1 MIASEFVEGLKGI
14 NVRSDFL
21 KKQGVSEQFIEDRKR
36 SYFDAYKRG
45 GNISQYPL
53 VELVENYDCSN
64 LEIGMITFDE
74 RIEDK
79 RRFLFF
85 GRFEV
90 DDLAVDIT
98 TGGVVML
105 ECGLDHILYDCAQ
118 NDSSFLEAILNTA
131 VFLERRCFEEGLY
144 ENEEVN
150 IQMAEEF
157 GDIAGGEKYY
167 DFYKMM
173 LGV

>member
-1 MIASEFVEGLKGI
+1 MKASEFVEALKGI
-14 NVRSDFL
+14 NVRTDLL
-21 KKQGVSEQFIEDRKR
+21 KKQGVSDQFIEDRKR
-36 SYFDAYKRG
+36 SYLVAYKG
-45 GNISQYPL
+45 GRSVSQYPL

-74 RIEDK
+74 RIEEK
-79 RRFLFF
+79 GRFIFF
-85 GRFEV
+85 GRYEV
-90 DDLAVDIT
+90 DDLAVDLIT
-98 TGGVVML
+98 GRVVML

-118 NDSSFLEAILNTA
+118 NDSSFLEAILNIA
-131 VFLERRCFEEGLY
+131 VFLEKRSVEEGLFKD
-144 ENEEVN
+144 EELN

-157 GDIAGGEKYY
+157 GNIAGGEKYY

>member
-1 MIASEFVEGLKGI
+1 MKASEFVEGLKGI
-14 NVRSDFL
+14 SVRTDLL
-21 KKQGVSEQFIEDRKR
+21 KKQGVSDQFIEDRKR
-36 SYFDAYKRG
+36 SYLAAYKG
-45 GNISQYPL
+45 GASVSQYPL

-64 LEIGMITFDE
+64 LEFGMITFDE
-74 RIEDK
+74 RIDEK
-79 RRFLFF
+79 GRFIFF

-90 DDLAVDIT
+90 DDLAVDLT
-98 TGGVVML
+98 TGSVVML

-131 VFLERRCFEEGLY
+131 VFLERRSVEEGLY
-144 ENEEVN
+144 ENEELN

>member
-1 MIASEFVEGLKGI
+1 MKASEFVEGLKGI
-14 NVRSDFL
+14 SVRTDLL
-21 KKQGVSEQFIEDRKR
+21 KKQGVSDQFIEDRKR
-36 SYFDAYKRG
+36 SYLAAYKG
-45 GNISQYPL
+45 GGSVCQYPI

-74 RIEDK
+74 RIEEK
-79 RRFLFF
+79 GRFIFF

-90 DDLAVDIT
+90 DDLAVDLIT
-98 TGGVVML
+98 GSVVML

-131 VFLERRCFEEGLY
+131 IFLERRSVEEGLY
-144 ENEEVN
+144 ENEELN
-150 IQMAEEF
+150 NQMAEEF

>member
-1 MIASEFVEGLKGI
+1 MKASEFIEGLKGI
-14 NVRSDFL
+14 SVRTDLL
-21 KKQGVSEQFIEDRKR
+21 KKQGVSDQFIEDRKR
-36 SYFDAYKRG
+36 FYLAAYKG
-45 GNISQYPL
+45 GGHVSQYPL

-64 LEIGMITFDE
+64 VEIGMIKFDE
-74 RIEDK
+74 RVEVK
-79 RRFLFF
+79 GRFIFT

-90 DDLAVDIT
+90 DDLAIDLT
-98 TGGVVML
+98 TGSVVML
-105 ECGLDHILYDCAQ
+105 ECGLEHILYNCAQ
-118 NDSSFLEAILNTA
+118 NDSSFLEAILNIA
-131 VFLERRCFEEGLY
+131 VFLERRTVEEGLY
-144 ENEEVN
+144 ENEELN

>member
-1 MIASEFVEGLKGI
+1 MKASEFVEGLKRI
-14 NVRSDFL
+14 SVRKDLL
-21 KKQGVSEQFIEDRKR
+21 KKQGVTDQFIEHRKR
-36 SYFDAYKRG
+36 SYLAAYKG
-45 GNISQYPL
+45 GESVSQCSL

-64 LEIGMITFDE
+64 LEIGMIRFDE
-74 RIEDK
+74 RIEEK
-79 RRFLFF
+79 GRFVFF

-90 DDLAVDIT
+90 DNLVIDIT
-98 TGGVVML
+98 SGSVIML
-105 ECGLDHILYDCAQ
+105 ECGLDHVLYDCAQ

-131 VFLERRCFEEGLY
+131 VFLERRSVEDGLY
-144 ENEEVN
+144 ENEELN
-150 IQMAEEF
+150 NQMAEEF

>member
-1 MIASEFVEGLKGI
+1 MKASEFVEALKGI
-14 NVRSDFL
+14 NVRTDLL
-21 KKQGVSEQFIEDRKR
+21 KKQGVSDQAIEDRKR
-36 SYFDAYKRG
+36 SYLAAYKG
-45 GNISQYPL
+45 GGSVSQYPL

-74 RIEDK
+74 RIEEK
-79 RRFLFF
+79 GRFIFF

-90 DDLAVDIT
+90 DDLAVDLIT
-98 TGGVVML
+98 GSVVML
-105 ECGLDHILYDCAQ
+105 KCGLDHILYDCAQ

-131 VFLERRCFEEGLY
+131 VFLEKRSVEEGLY
-144 ENEEVN
+144 ENEELN
-150 IQMAEEF
+150 IQRVEGF
-157 GDIAGGEKYY
+157 GNIAGGEKYH

>member
-1 MIASEFVEGLKGI
+1 MKASEFVEGLKGI
-14 NVRSDFL
+14 SVRTDLL
-21 KKQGVSEQFIEDRKR
+21 KKQGVSDQFIEGRKR
-36 SYFDAYKRG
+36 SYLAAYKG
-45 GNISQYPL
+45 GGSVSQYPL

-74 RIEDK
+74 RIEQK
-79 RRFLFF
+79 GRFIFF

-90 DDLAVDIT
+90 DDLAVDLIT
-98 TGGVVML
+98 GSVVML
-105 ECGLDHILYDCAQ
+105 ECGLDHILYDCAR
-118 NDSSFLEAILNTA
+118 NDSSFLDAILNA
-131 VFLERRCFEEGLY
+131 AIFLERRSGEEGLY
-144 ENEEVN
+144 ENEELN
-150 IQMAEEF
+150 IQRAEWF

>member
-1 MIASEFVEGLKGI
+1 MIK
-14 NVRSDFL
+14 
-21 KKQGVSEQFIEDRKR
+21 
-36 SYFDAYKRG
+36 
-45 GNISQYPL
+45 
-53 VELVENYDCSN
+53 
-64 LEIGMITFDE
+64 FDE
-74 RIEDK
+74 RIEEK
-79 RRFLFF
+79 GRFFFF

-131 VFLERRCFEEGLY
+131 VFLERRSVEDGLY
-144 ENEEVN
+144 ENEELN
-150 IQMAEEF
+150 NQMAEEF

>member
-1 MIASEFVEGLKGI
+1 MKASEFVEALKEI
-14 NVRSDFL
+14 NVRNDLL
-21 KKQGVSEQFIEDRKR
+21 KKQGVSDQSIEDRKS
-36 SYFDAYKRG
+36 SYLAAYKG
-45 GNISQYPL
+45 GGSVSQYPL

-74 RIEDK
+74 RIEEK
-79 RRFLFF
+79 GRFIFF

-90 DDLAVDIT
+90 DDLAVDLIT
-98 TGGVVML
+98 GSVVML

-118 NDSSFLEAILNTA
+118 NDSSFLEVILNTA
-131 VFLERRCFEEGLY
+131 VFLEKRSVEEGLY
-144 ENEEVN
+144 ENEELN
-150 IQMAEEF
+150 IQRAEGF
-157 GDIAGGEKYY
+157 GNIAGGEKYH